1 MTLPPTSPL
10 LQLIEPGCTR
20 AVVVAIHDVD
30 PSKFHRERLGPEQQC
45 EFCPTELQ
53 QSIEDKIDELMGDT
67 ELAPWQ
73 RKLASEVLAAKL
85 APNEVPISEALQ
97 TYLDDRSLVA
107 DPGEIDDDVDD

>member
-30 PSKFHRERLGPEQQC
+30 PPRFHRERLAAGQDC
-45 EFCPTELQ
+45 EFCPSELQ
-53 QSIEDKIDELMGDT
+53 QEIERKIDELMGDT

-73 RKLASEVLAAKL
+73 RKLASEVLAVQM
-85 APNEVPISEALQ
+85 APDNAPVSDALQ
-97 TYLDDRSLVA
+97 TYLDDRSLMA
-107 DPGEIDDDVDD
+107 DPGEID